1 MNSALHSLLQKEE
14 LFCLFSWF
22 SLTRLTPSP
31 TECYFVAKEEKE
43 VWGVAKAGQLFFPS
57 ALLCIEK
64 GQRSQRLCTVLK
76 KKVVYQVV
84 SRPGITL
91 VRPGC
96 DCDRRR
102 AF

>member
-1 MNSALHSLLQKEE
+1 MQKEE
-14 LFCLFSWF
+14 LFCLFSLSPVACF
-22 SLTRLTPSP
+22 TPSP
-31 TECYFVAKEEKE
+31 SECYFVAKEEKE

-64 GQRSQRLCTVLK
+64 GQRSQRLYTVLK

>member
-22 SLTRLTPSP
+22 SLLRLTPSP
-31 TECYFVAKEEKE
+31 SECYFVCEGGEG
-43 VWGVAKAGQLFFPS
+43 GVGRGKAGQLFFPS

-84 SRPGITL
+84 SRPAS
-91 VRPGC
+91 RW
-96 DCDRRR
+96 
-102 AF
+102 

>member
-1 MNSALHSLLQKEE
+1 M
-14 LFCLFSWF
+14 
-22 SLTRLTPSP
+22 PSP
-31 TECYFVAKEEKE
+31 SECYFVAKEEKE

-91 VRPGC
+91 VRAGC